1 MTLVSFL
8 SNIRNAAIMNAVIVI
23 FHIWVA
29 LAIEGVGFLAIVL
42 PIGALIA
49 GSYYFKGKIGALLL
63 LLPTLAYLVVVP
75 DMINGLSEASSPDNE
90 IGFGVFILIPFWWL
104 TIISN
109 IFTILVEL
117 RRKKEVRKDNLIQY

>member
-29 LAIEGVGFLAIVL
+29 IAIEGVGFLAIVL

-117 RRKKEVRKDNLIQY
+117 RRKKEEI

>member
-8 SNIRNAAIMNAVIVI
+8 SNIRNAAIMNGVIVI

-42 PIGALIA
+42 PIGALVA
-49 GSYYFKGKIGALLL
+49 GSYYFKGKMGALLL

-117 RRKKEVRKDNLIQY
+117 RRKKEEI

>member
-29 LAIEGVGFLAIVL
+29 LAIEGLGFLAIVL

-117 RRKKEVRKDNLIQY
+117 RRKKEEI

>member
-75 DMINGLSEASSPDNE
+75 DMINGLREASSPDNE

-109 IFTILVEL
+109 IFTILAEL
-117 RRKKEVRKDNLIQY
+117 RRKKEEI

>member
-1 MTLVSFL
+1 MTIANFL

-29 LAIEGVGFLAIVL
+29 IAIEGLGFLAIVL
-42 PIGALIA
+42 PIGALVIA
-49 GSYYFKGKIGALLL
+49 AYYFKGKIGALLL

-75 DMINGLSEASSPDNE
+75 DMINGLSEASSPENE

-109 IFTILVEL
+109 IFSILAEL
-117 RRKKEVRKDNLIQY
+117 RRKKEEI

>member
-23 FHIWVA
+23 FHVWVA
-29 LAIEGVGFLAIVL
+29 FAIEGIGFLAIVL
-42 PIGALIA
+42 PIGALVA

-117 RRKKEVRKDNLIQY
+117 RRKKEEI

>member
-1 MTLVSFL
+1 MMTLVSFL
-8 SNIRNAAIMNAVIVI
+8 SNIRNATIMNAVIVI

-29 LAIEGVGFLAIVL
+29 FAIEGVGFLAIVL

-117 RRKKEVRKDNLIQY
+117 KRKKEEI

>member
-1 MTLVSFL
+1 MTIVSFL

-29 LAIEGVGFLAIVL
+29 IAIEGLGFLAIVL
-42 PIGALIA
+42 PIGALVA
-49 GSYYFKGKIGALLL
+49 AAYYFKGKIGALLL

-75 DMINGLSEASSPDNE
+75 DMINGLSEASSPENE

-109 IFTILVEL
+109 IFSILAEL
-117 RRKKEVRKDNLIQY
+117 RRKKD

>member
-29 LAIEGVGFLAIVL
+29 IAIEGLGFLAIVL
-42 PIGALIA
+42 PIGALVA
-49 GSYYFKGKIGALLL
+49 GAYYFKGKIGALLL

-75 DMINGLSEASSPDNE
+75 DMITGLSEASSPDNE

-109 IFTILVEL
+109 IFSIFAEL
-117 RRKKEVRKDNLIQY
+117 RRKKEEI

>member
-1 MTLVSFL
+1 MMTLVSFL

-90 IGFGVFILIPFWWL
+90 IGFGVFIIIPFWWL

-117 RRKKEVRKDNLIQY
+117 RRKKEEI

>member
-75 DMINGLSEASSPDNE
+75 DMINGLSEASSADNE

-117 RRKKEVRKDNLIQY
+117 RRKKEEI

>member
-8 SNIRNAAIMNAVIVI
+8 SNIRNAAMMNAAIVI

-49 GSYYFKGKIGALLL
+49 GSYYFKGKIGASLL

-109 IFTILVEL
+109 IFTILAEL
-117 RRKKEVRKDNLIQY
+117 RRKKEEI

>member
-1 MTLVSFL
+1 MMTLVSFL

-42 PIGALIA
+42 PIGALLA

-117 RRKKEVRKDNLIQY
+117 RRKKEEI

>member
-1 MTLVSFL
+1 MMTLVSFL

-104 TIISN
+104 IIISN

-117 RRKKEVRKDNLIQY
+117 RRKKEEI

>member
-29 LAIEGVGFLAIVL
+29 FAIEGVGFLAIVL
-42 PIGALIA
+42 PIGALIV

-117 RRKKEVRKDNLIQY
+117 RRKKEEI

>member
-1 MTLVSFL
+1 MTIANFL

-29 LAIEGVGFLAIVL
+29 IAIEGLGFLAIVL
-42 PIGALIA
+42 PIGALVIA
-49 GSYYFKGKIGALLL
+49 AYYFKGKNGALLL
-63 LLPTLAYLVVVP
+63 LLPTLAYLAVVP
-75 DMINGLSEASSPDNE
+75 DMLEGLSEASSPENE

-109 IFTILVEL
+109 IFSIITEF
-117 RRKKEVRKDNLIQY
+117 RRKKEIN

>member
-1 MTLVSFL
+1 MTIVNFL

-29 LAIEGVGFLAIVL
+29 IAIEGLGFLAIVI
-42 PIGALIA
+42 PIAALVTA
-49 GSYYFKGKIGALLL
+49 AYYFKGKIGALLL

-75 DMINGLSEASSPDNE
+75 DMINGLSEASSPENE

-109 IFTILVEL
+109 IFSIIAEF
-117 RRKKEVRKDNLIQY
+117 RRKKEIN

>member
-29 LAIEGVGFLAIVL
+29 FAIEGVGFLAIVL

-109 IFTILVEL
+109 IFTILFEL
-117 RRKKEVRKDNLIQY
+117 RRKKEEI

>member
-1 MTLVSFL
+1 MMTLVSFL

-117 RRKKEVRKDNLIQY
+117 RRKKEET

>member
-1 MTLVSFL
+1 MMTLVSFL

-49 GSYYFKGKIGALLL
+49 GSYY
-63 LLPTLAYLVVVP
+63 
-75 DMINGLSEASSPDNE
+75 LS
-90 IGFGVFILIPFWWL
+90 LIH
-104 TIISN
+104 I
-109 IFTILVEL
+109 
-117 RRKKEVRKDNLIQY
+117 

>member
-75 DMINGLSEASSPDNE
+75 DMINGLSEASSPENE

-117 RRKKEVRKDNLIQY
+117 RRKKEEI

>member
-8 SNIRNAAIMNAVIVI
+8 SNIRNSAIMNAVIVI

-29 LAIEGVGFLAIVL
+29 FAIEGVGFLAIVL

-117 RRKKEVRKDNLIQY
+117 RRKKEEI

>member
-1 MTLVSFL
+1 MMTLVSFL

-117 RRKKEVRKDNLIQY
+117 RRKKEEI

>member
-1 MTLVSFL
+1 MMTLVSFL

-117 RRKKEVRKDNLIQY
+117 RRKKEKI

>member
-63 LLPTLAYLVVVP
+63 LLPTLAYVVVVP

-109 IFTILVEL
+109 IFTILAEL
-117 RRKKEVRKDNLIQY
+117 RRKKEEI

>member
-29 LAIEGVGFLAIVL
+29 FAIEGVGFLAIVL

-63 LLPTLAYLVVVP
+63 LLPTLAYLAVVP

-117 RRKKEVRKDNLIQY
+117 RRKKEEI

>member
-8 SNIRNAAIMNAVIVI
+8 SNIRNVAIMNAIIVI

-29 LAIEGVGFLAIVL
+29 IAIEGIGFLVIVL
-42 PIGALIA
+42 PIGALVA
-49 GSYYFKGKIGALLL
+49 GAYYFKGKLGALLL

-75 DMINGLSEASSPDNE
+75 EMINGLSNASGPENE

-109 IFTILVEL
+109 IFTALTEL
-117 RRKKEVRKDNLIQY
+117 RRKKEIN

>member
-1 MTLVSFL
+1 MTIANFL

-29 LAIEGVGFLAIVL
+29 IAIEGLGFLGIVL
-42 PIGALIA
+42 PIGALVA
-49 GSYYFKGKIGALLL
+49 GAYYFKGKIGALLL

-75 DMINGLSEASSPDNE
+75 DMLNGLSEVSDPENE

-109 IFTILVEL
+109 IFSILAEL
-117 RRKKEVRKDNLIQY
+117 RRKKEGV

>member
-1 MTLVSFL
+1 MMTLVSFL

-29 LAIEGVGFLAIVL
+29 LAIEGVGFLTIVL

-49 GSYYFKGKIGALLL
+49 GSYYFKGKIGAFLL

-117 RRKKEVRKDNLIQY
+117 RRKKEEI

>member
-117 RRKKEVRKDNLIQY
+117 RRKKKKYKLIN